1 MIKSQKL
8 SIGNFENIEKRLRL
22 YLEQDFLQHYFLKI
36 EWKRTLEEHNT
47 GEWKLTFSS
56 FPETQIGSN

>member
-36 EWKRTLEEHNT
+36 E
-47 GEWKLTFSS
+47 
-56 FPETQIGSN
+56 